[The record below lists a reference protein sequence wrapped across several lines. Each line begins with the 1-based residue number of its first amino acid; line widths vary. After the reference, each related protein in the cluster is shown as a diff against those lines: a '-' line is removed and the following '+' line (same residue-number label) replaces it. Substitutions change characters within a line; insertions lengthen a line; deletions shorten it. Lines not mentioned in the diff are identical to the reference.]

1 MDGEI
6 RRREIVKRL
15 RETEKPISATRFAKA
30 FDVSRQIIVGDVA
43 LLRATGVEIVATAR
57 GYMLEQPLEGI
68 ERKIACQHTPEQTR
82 EELSVIVAKG
92 GEVVDVSIAHPLY
105 GELIGSLRIQSE
117 KDIDKFMDKYQK
129 EHATL
134 LSVLTGGV
142 HLHTIRCAD
151 EETFQEIKEALR
163 KKVFCLK
170 DNEKRE
176 DVDVCSSP
184 FFFLENYQK
193 DRRIC
198 EFSSIF

>member
-117 KDIDKFMDKYQK
+117 KDIDKFLNFLNKNESLLKKLELDTSLDELFELVKNYTEQFAEANNYVYHKETKRKTNHNDKIINLKEYLKVQK
-129 EHATL
+129 N
-134 LSVLTGGV
+134 
-142 HLHTIRCAD
+142 IY
-151 EETFQEIKEALR
+151 
-163 KKVFCLK
+163 
-170 DNEKRE
+170 
-176 DVDVCSSP
+176 SS
-184 FFFLENYQK
+184 EV
-193 DRRIC
+193 I
-198 EFSSIF
+198 